1 MTSQP
6 LAQGSAPLSG
16 NLGLQ
21 TLALALVVCI
31 VGAQGL
37 LLSPLLINLTLTFNI
52 NEAEAARAIAVY
64 AGATALSAFF
74 LARFI
79 DVWGAGRVIRLS
91 MVVMMLGFA
100 MAGLAPRFYWLLAG
114 QIIAGIA
121 SGVLLPAAYNLT
133 THIAPPERRAATTG
147 RVLFG
152 WSVAMVAGV
161 PLAAVI
167 ADLASWRM
175 AFGSLFFL
183 AVLGLVASL
192 ILLPSSLGHQGMEP
206 APISLRALKVPR
218 VGRTL
223 ALGFAFM
230 LAFYTC
236 YAFLGTYLRQ
246 KLNLS
251 AGQASSFV
259 LAYGACFGVASL
271 ISRLIDRWGEERI
284 LTPLLLTIA
293 GLYAV
298 MTLGIPSFWYGMA
311 LIGLWGFLNHFVL
324 NMIVNILARANPKR
338 LGETLG
344 INSSL
349 TYVASLVGA
358 GVIGPLYVPF
368 GYPLLSALGCLWLLL
383 ACAIWVTRVRG
394 LTSTAVD

>member
-1 MTSQP
+1 MNN
-6 LAQGSAPLSG
+6 GS
-16 NLGLQ
+16 LGLQ
-21 TLALALVVCI
+21 TLALALIVCI

-37 LLSPLLINLTLTFNI
+37 LLSPLLINLTQTFDI

-64 AGATALSAFF
+64 AGVTAISAFF

-79 DVWGAGRVIRLS
+79 DVFGAGRVIRFSL
-91 MVVMMLGFA
+91 VIMMLGFA
-100 MAGLAPRFYWLLAG
+100 MAGLAPKFYWLLAG
-114 QIIAGIA
+114 QAITGLA
-121 SGVLLPAAYNLT
+121 SGILLPAAYNLAS
-133 THIAPPERRAATTG
+133 HIAPPERRAAITG

-161 PLAAVI
+161 PLAAII

-175 AFGSLFFL
+175 AFGSLFVL
-183 AVLGLVASL
+183 TVLGLLASL
-192 ILLPSSLGHQGMEP
+192 LLLPSSLGHQGMDP

-223 ALGFAFM
+223 SLSFAFM

-236 YAFLGTYLRQ
+236 YAFLGTYVRQ
-246 KLNLS
+246 NLGLS

-259 LAYGACFGVASL
+259 LAYGACFGVASFV
-271 ISRLIDRWGEERI
+271 SPLIDRWGEERI

-298 MTLGIPSFWYGMA
+298 MTLGIPNFWYGMA
-311 LIGLWGFLNHFVL
+311 LVGLWGFLNHFVL
-324 NMIVNILARANPKR
+324 NMIVSILARANPKR

-358 GVIGPLYVPF
+358 GAIGPLYVPL
-368 GYPLLSALGCLWLLL
+368 GYPLLAALGCLWLLL
-383 ACAIWVTRVRG
+383 ACTIWATRKRG
-394 LTSTAVD
+394 VAAQAA